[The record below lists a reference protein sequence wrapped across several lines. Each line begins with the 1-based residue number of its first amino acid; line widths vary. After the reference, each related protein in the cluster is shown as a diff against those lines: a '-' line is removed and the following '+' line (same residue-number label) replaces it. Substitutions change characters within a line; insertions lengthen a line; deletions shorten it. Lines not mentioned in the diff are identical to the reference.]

1 MWVVLLSISDISTVL
16 IILGGLQISAVLI
29 ALMVLL
35 LPVLFLA
42 SEPRVRMLKWILP
55 THAHLW
61 SFRHVLLT
69 KIVDQQYPKSV
80 SEYSGARGSS
90 QHQMLSAITTTTG
103 TLQVTI
109 AFCLWV
115 AGEADI
121 AKMIVLILAG
131 VCCVMIGQMES
142 ALPWKNVINEL
153 EIVKAYLQRYR
164 QLQKQHQSSERAAGG
179 DLPLPGTGGGN
190 EERAA
195 AQPEDRG
202 DGPYQ
207 QRQSE
212 HADVQRP
219 MSNGEGQ
226 SGEAAAGKASEEKE
240 ERKVESESMFPES
253 LQPILAPGAPPPPS
267 STTPNKPPPPPPS
280 SSSSSP
286 SPPPPASS
294 SPPPPSSTPDAPADT
309 KERSSAPRSGEGG
322 KGREGEQKAA
332 GQSVIV
338 SRDRQSGEVRVK
350 QPSIPDLTLISNLM
364 QVKDEEDDEEGGT
377 RGHGWMP
384 EPPLYDFYGKEFFG
398 KAPDYNVLPLYRDL
412 TDDRQK
418 KALEAFITQ
427 KHRTRALANLACS
440 GSTMRFISPQY
451 TRIVPLRPLD
461 IVDFES
467 TSELQAR
474 HRRVDQWQIFIPPAP
489 EGADGHADYTDEDD
503 DTANSSHSDSWQPAQ
518 ADGMALRLV
527 GREGGGHKDR
537 PTVHDN
543 RVKASSSVV
552 HMAAA
557 LLFVV
562 LNFIAEGVL
571 GSAAEHRF
579 SPGPNQSR
587 TDISA
592 GMAFWGL
599 SLFLLFSALSW
610 LSGGYDD
617 LLGGGGKGVLSCL
630 MAREVAPSL
639 VCYQQYPGHSGV
651 QVGPIE
657 RGEDGPDSFVVR
669 RRGCCAFTSCPAF
682 CCEACRHSQ
691 WAVDERSYHPNW
703 YDRYYDVQGE
713 RISECICSDY
723 GSGGCCQ
730 WLSRCSLRWC
740 VHSTCCCRAKKGAA
754 LIGITF
760 ILLETGAFA
769 LLVVSVAVEAVNVA
783 IENPDVS
790 G

>member
-1 MWVVLLSISDISTVL
+1 MWCALLSISDISTVL

-29 ALMVLL
+29 ALLVLL
-35 LPVLFLA
+35 LPVLLLP

-55 THAHLW
+55 RRAHLW

-69 KIVDQQYPKSV
+69 KIVNQQYPKSV

-115 AGEADI
+115 ADEADI
-121 AKMIVLILAG
+121 AKMLVLIFAG

-164 QLQKQHQSSERAAGG
+164 QLQKQHHPPSDERAAGG
-179 DLPLPGTGGGN
+179 DLPIPGTGG

-195 AQPEDRG
+195 AQPETTG
-202 DGPYQ
+202 DGQSSHPPQPQPSQ
-207 QRQSE
+207 QPREQPSAQDGNGHSTDAE
-212 HADVQRP
+212 A
-219 MSNGEGQ
+219 SNGM
-226 SGEAAAGKASEEKE
+226 GEMGEQP
-240 ERKVESESMFPES
+240 ERKEGKPFTES
-253 LQPILAPGAPPPPS
+253 LQPAPPSSAPSPQPPAAPSSSYPPSPSSSESSDSSASASSSPVHASGPPPPS
-267 STTPNKPPPPPPS
+267 AG
-280 SSSSSP
+280 SP
-286 SPPPPASS
+286 AAAQR
-294 SPPPPSSTPDAPADT
+294 STPTGQVD
-309 KERSSAPRSGEGG
+309 KRGE
-322 KGREGEQKAA
+322 
-332 GQSVIV
+332 SVIV
-338 SRDRQSGEVRVK
+338 QRDRQSGEVQVK

-364 QVKDEEDDEEGGT
+364 QVKDEEEDEQG
-377 RGHGWMP
+377 RGHGPGWMP
-384 EPPLYDFYGKEFFG
+384 EPPLFDFYGRDTFQRD
-398 KAPDYNVLPLYRDL
+398 PDPAGLPLYHQL
-412 TDDRQK
+412 TDEKQRR
-418 KALEAFITQ
+418 AFEAFIKE

-440 GSTMRFISPQY
+440 GSTMRYISPQY

-461 IVDFES
+461 IVDFNS
-467 TSELQAR
+467 TEQLQAR
-474 HRRVDQWQIFIPPAP
+474 HRRVDQWQIFIPPRNDDANP
-489 EGADGHADYTDEDD
+489 DHEGADHTSDVSHSSHADT
-503 DTANSSHSDSWQPAQ
+503 WQPAQ

-543 RVKASSSVV
+543 RVKANSSIV

-557 LLFVV
+557 LCFVV

-571 GSAAEHRF
+571 GSAAQHRF
-579 SPGPNQSR
+579 RPEADQSR

-592 GMAFWGL
+592 ALAFLGL
-599 SLFLLFSALSW
+599 FLFLLFSALSW

-617 LLGGGGKGVLSCL
+617 LLGNGGRGPLSCC

-657 RGEDGPDSFVVR
+657 RGEEGPDSFIVR
-669 RRGCCAFTSCPAF
+669 PRSCCAFASCPSF
-682 CCEACRHSQ
+682 CWEGCKHQ
-691 WAVDERSYHPNW
+691 QFAVDERAYHPNW
-703 YDRYYDVQGE
+703 YDRYYEVEGE
-713 RISECICSDY
+713 RITDCICSDW
-723 GSGGCCQ
+723 GQGGFCQ

-740 VHSTCCCRAKKGAA
+740 VHATCCCRRKKGAA
-754 LIGITF
+754 LVGIGF

-769 LLVVSVAVEAVNVA
+769 LLVVSVAVEAVNIA
-783 IENPDVS
+783 IENPQFND
-790 G
+790 